1 MDPNA
6 TLIEL
11 LAALRN
17 LDRDTACER
26 LDALRDWLKKDGA
39 FPSVPSEPVSKRY
52 NGWENY
58 ETWAVSLW
66 LNNDEGTY
74 LFCRRLAREAMADA
88 EDCKQVTDET
98 WTVEEAR
105 KFLLADKLKEYID
118 ELNPLGETA
127 SLFTDLLNATL
138 HEVNFEE
145 VADGFLEDLE
155 P

>member
-1 MDPNA
+1 MDPTA
-6 TLIEL
+6 TLTEL
-11 LAALRN
+11 LASLADQ
-17 LDRDTACER
+17 DRETACER
-26 LDALRDWLKKDGA
+26 LAALCDWLKKDGA
-39 FPSVPSEPVSKRY
+39 FPTLPCESVSKRY
-52 NGWENY
+52 NGWKNY

-74 LFCRRLAREAMADA
+74 LFCRRLAREAFAEAD
-88 EDCKQVTDET
+88 DCEQVNDEI

-105 KFLLADKLKEYID
+105 KFLLADKLKEYIA

-138 HEVNFEE
+138 QEVHFEE